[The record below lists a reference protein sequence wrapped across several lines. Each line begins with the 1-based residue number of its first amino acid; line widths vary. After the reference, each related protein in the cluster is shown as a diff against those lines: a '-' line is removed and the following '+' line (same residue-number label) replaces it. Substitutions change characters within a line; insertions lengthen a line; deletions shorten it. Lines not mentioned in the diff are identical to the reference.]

1 MSSNSVTIR
10 FTTLGALHITDGTTI
25 YERTDYVPQ
34 DNKIY
39 VLDLN
44 RFFGEIDL
52 ETADK
57 LLDLAEKSHKEYWSK
72 VLSMMSREKHIMY
85 ELQAMNKKIF
95 SEIAERGPK
104 IIPFIKCAYEGK
116 LLPFIPGSSIKGAI
130 RTALL
135 YAYLKNKC
143 NQSMIMDVI
152 SFFKGFKGRIPFN
165 LLKETMIR
173 LIRGLGM
180 HAIPDRM
187 NSFESYELG
196 KKLEVR
202 KGIVKEKL
210 EAKVKRDIDKDPFS
224 LLLFS
229 DSKPIDVNNLK
240 VTKIKIL
247 GIHETKHPF
256 AEILDENTSFEIQA
270 SVSHRVQLMESA
282 QAKNFTIIVGDV
294 SNPWTMIVEKVKEY
308 ARDTILLDMKI
319 IDNILSQKQD
329 ASYIHVKNEL
339 QKLLNMIDK
348 LKDNEF
354 ILPLGRF
361 TGSVFKAI
369 AMPLIFTCL
378 RKDERE
384 KIGLILSLIFRHFG
398 YKDVHK
404 VFPLTRKLDEG
415 KGKLVGWVKGEII

>member
-116 LLPFIPGSSIKGAI
+116 LLPFVPGSSIKGAI

-180 HAIPDRM
+180 HAIPDRR

-196 KKLEVR
+196 KKLEV
-202 KGIVKEKL
+202 
-210 EAKVKRDIDKDPFS
+210 KVKRDTAKDPFS

-229 DSKPIDVNNLK
+229 DSKPIDVSNLK

-270 SVSHRVQLMESA
+270 SVSHRVQLRENA

-361 TGSVFKAI
+361 TGSIFKAI